1 MDGADHQQVA
11 HPLKTIAQLSL
22 TAASFSQPPSQFSC
36 QELASDALVQL
47 DRESWKVCFG
57 MEGKLWEAE
66 MGPFLTSHRTESLRM
81 MHTAPQD
88 CDQLCV
94 RVHLVAMQMA
104 RLSHL
109 SLNPEWLNIETMG

>member
-1 MDGADHQQVA
+1 
-11 HPLKTIAQLSL
+11 
-22 TAASFSQPPSQFSC
+22 
-36 QELASDALVQL
+36 
-47 DRESWKVCFG
+47 
-57 MEGKLWEAE
+57 
-66 MGPFLTSHRTESLRM
+66 

-109 SLNPEWLNIETMG
+109 GLHPEWLNIGWLTIPQKLKENGASHPEHWHSPGQVTAAKGVRSLVRSRDHQGDHSGIKF